1 MQRSAPPELPAS
13 MSTSPTSS
21 RIGDTPNSVNRP
33 DRPCD
38 ACRRRKSRCVFNPDS
53 TTCVLCDFHKQNCT
67 FEEQP
72 APRKRKAPTA
82 ESAVRLKRVCVTPGA
97 RPWRR
102 ANISRSSDAGQTQR
116 RTSDSSIRTGPVI
129 DDYAN
134 LQGESLLKKTLGY
147 ASPLK

>member
-1 MQRSAPPELPAS
+1 MLTMQRTVPLELTAS

-21 RIGDTPNSVNRP
+21 RIGDTPNSVNKP

-38 ACRRRKSRCVFNPDS
+38 ACRRRKSRCVFNSDS
-53 TTCVLCDFHKQNCT
+53 STCVLCDFHKQNCT

-72 APRKRKAPTA
+72 APRKRKAPANET
-82 ESAVRLKRVCVTPGA
+82 AVRLKRVYVTA
-97 RPWRR
+97 EQTSSNH
-102 ANISRSSDAGQTQR
+102 ADLIRSSDTGQPPR

-134 LQGESLLKKTLGY
+134 LQGESLLKKTLG
-147 ASPLK
+147 